1 MAPNLPPE
9 PAEAINTYQGPT
21 FLQQVGQVVSIG
33 ASIAGMFGSDVE
45 LKENIVRKG
54 RSKRGFPI
62 YEFNYK
68 HEPNQRYQG
77 VMGQDLLELLPEA
90 VREGDNGYL
99 EVNYA
104 LVDVEFKKV

>member
-1 MAPNLPPE
+1 MWP
-9 PAEAINTYQGPT
+9 
-21 FLQQVGQVVSIG
+21 
-33 ASIAGMFGSDVE
+33 GSDLE

-99 EVNYA
+99 EVNYS
-104 LVDVEFKKV
+104 LLDVEFKKV